1 MCCVIIYSNYKGS
14 WNIPGHKGP
23 LELVWKF
30 AFNLSQ
36 DSALHVRFD
45 CLEKSFVFC
54 LDPRERE
61 SPPLPWCL
69 VNLRIYIYHQKRLH
83 QTHWTSGKTPSVSRL
98 PMLTTRLIDNKKMN
112 FPISH
117 LQGLRLLF
125 TFSICSQ
132 SPLWDTLT
140 CSGTKRGR
148 QEYRNMAK
156 TRRQWNSVATS
167 WGTHLILQFAPQL
180 AILICRKNKVF
191 VCIDKNYL
199 ELWIAKRSNVWYG
212 LFI

>member
-1 MCCVIIYSNYKGS
+1 M
-14 WNIPGHKGP
+14 PGHKGP

-45 CLEKSFVFC
+45 CLETSFVFC
-54 LDPRERE
+54 LDWIQENVKAHHSGDAWWIYVSTFTTKKDYTKLIE
-61 SPPLPWCL
+61 HLEKIQVSQDFLCL
-69 VNLRIYIYHQKRLH
+69 Q
-83 QTHWTSGKTPSVSRL
+83 QGW
-98 PMLTTRLIDNKKMN
+98 LTKKKK

-140 CSGTKRGR
+140 CGGTKRGR
-148 QEYRNMAK
+148 QEHRNVAK
-156 TRRQWNSVATS
+156 TRRQWNSVETS

-180 AILICRKNKVF
+180 AILMSKK
-191 VCIDKNYL
+191 
-199 ELWIAKRSNVWYG
+199 
-212 LFI
+212 